1 MSDDNLRKNLLENFL
16 KLIIARC
23 DNGFSDSAGGGLLIG
38 IAVAKGERAG
48 RHFYLPGADRMMAS
62 VDSAAHPV
70 RARREARQWA
80 QAELAQRAGIS
91 RAAVSAIEGEQLSPS
106 VATALALAAV
116 FECSVEELF
125 SRATAAKSFAPNWAW
140 QPRAEASRYWEA
152 EVSHRRLLYPVEAV
166 TLNLFSHDG
175 IWRNGVPHGNS
186 PAAEQ
191 TLVMASCDPS
201 AGLLAAEYA
210 RASGFRLLVFPRGG
224 RTALEL
230 LRQKLVHVA
239 GLHYSTD
246 EAPQRNA
253 ETVRTQIGSECRLLR
268 VAKWESGIVLATDN
282 HSRSA
287 ESVTRRPL
295 RWAARESGSAA
306 RECLD
311 GLLGQRHFAGRE
323 VSGHAAVAEAVRAGW
338 AEAGVCVRFSA
349 AEAGLNFL
357 PVRSEILDLCFPA
370 AFQHDPRIQ
379 ALVRLLRD
387 RACRR
392 LISEL
397 PGYDARETGEI
408 LAL

>member
-1 MSDDNLRKNLLENFL
+1 MNTVLTKRL
-16 KLIIARC
+16 AREW
-23 DNGFSDSAGGGLLIG
+23 S
-38 IAVAKGERAG
+38 
-48 RHFYLPGADRMMAS
+48 
-62 VDSAAHPV
+62 
-70 RARREARQWA
+70 
-80 QAELAQRAGIS
+80 QAELARHVGVS
-91 RAAVSAIEGEQLSPS
+91 RAAISAIEGERLSPS

-125 SRATAAKSFAPNWAW
+125 GHGGAVKPQGAGWAW
-140 QPRAEASRYWEA
+140 APRGECSRYWEA
-152 EVSHRRLLYPVEAV
+152 EVDHRRWLYPVEAMA
-166 TLNLFSHDG
+166 LNPTPHDG
-175 IWRNGVPHGNS
+175 VWQNGVPCESS
-186 PAAEQ
+186 PAAES
-191 TLVMASCDPS
+191 TLVMASCDPA

-224 RTALEL
+224 RSALEL
-230 LRQKLVHVA
+230 LRQRVVHLA

-246 EAPQRNA
+246 EFPGRNA
-253 ETVRTQIGSECRLLR
+253 ETVRTELDGKCQLLR
-268 VAKWESGIVLATDN
+268 LARWESGIALAAEDR
-282 HSRSA
+282 SRSA
-287 ESVTRRPL
+287 ESVARRPL

-311 GLLGQRHFAGRE
+311 ELLGSRRFSGRE
-323 VSGHAAVAEAVRAGW
+323 VNGHAAVAEAVRAGW

-357 PVRSEILDLCFPA
+357 PVRTETLDLCFPA

-379 ALVRLLRD
+379 ALVRLLRA